1 MSCHRMSCRKL
12 LGWRRAARMSCRKSS
27 VARGHYV
34 PQLSKAIIRHNQAT
48 GEKAINLKGYM
59 VGNYLTDD
67 YHDYL
72 GLFQF
77 WWSTGL
83 ISDDTYKQ
91 LNLLCDYESF
101 VHPSSSCDK
110 FLEVVGHASEKYD
123 PCTEKHSVVY
133 FNQPEVQKALHVI
146 PAVAPA
152 KWETCSGDTD
162 VVIPVTSTRYSID
175 GRMDPRVCRTYLCHR
190 EGSRPRN
197 ILSANGTAFNDSGAV
212 YSKPKPLH
220 AEGSSQNSTV
230 DTGWYL
236 ASEWRI

>member
-1 MSCHRMSCRKL
+1 MEPKKELRFMFR
-12 LGWRRAARMSCRKSS
+12 
-27 VARGHYV
+27 
-34 PQLSKAIIRHNQAT
+34 
-48 GEKAINLKGYM
+48 

-152 KWETCSGDTD
+152 KWETCSG
-162 VVIPVTSTRYSID
+162 VVNNNWLDSPRTVLDIYHELIHSGLRIWMFKFSQFPNLHLRLCFLISNLFLHMMGGWTQEYAGLTFVTVR
-175 GRMDPRVCRTYLCHR
+175 GAGHEVPLHR
-190 EGSRPRN
+190 
-197 ILSANGTAFNDSGAV
+197 
-212 YSKPKPLH
+212 PKPALTPIKSFLSGRSMPCL
-220 AEGSSQNSTV
+220 ERVSLSDS
-230 DTGWYL
+230 
-236 ASEWRI
+236 